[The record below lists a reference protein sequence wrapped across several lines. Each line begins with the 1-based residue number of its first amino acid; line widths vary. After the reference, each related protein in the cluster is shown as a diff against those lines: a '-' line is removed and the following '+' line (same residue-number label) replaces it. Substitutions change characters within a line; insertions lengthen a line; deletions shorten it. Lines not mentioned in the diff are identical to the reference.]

1 MTRTSLEAFNCSAA
15 RALDIL
21 GDKWTMLIVRDAFYG
36 ISTFTGFHQRL
47 GMARNILAD
56 RLQTLVDHGVLEKIA
71 VRPDVERF
79 TYRLTERGR
88 DLFPLIVALV
98 QWGDKWISGA
108 GGEPVKILD
117 KAKRAPVQSMAV
129 TSRDGRYLEARDV
142 TYAPGPGADA
152 ETLALFEEA
161 AERRKKPAD

>member
-1 MTRTSLEAFNCSAA
+1 MTRTSLQAFNCSAA

-21 GDKWTMLIVRDAFYG
+21 GDKWTMLILRDAFYG
-36 ISTFTGFHQRL
+36 ISTFTAFHERL
-47 GMARNILAD
+47 GVARNILAD
-56 RLQTLVDHGVLEKIA
+56 RLQILVDHGVLDKIA

-108 GGEPVKILD
+108 GGEPVKVLD
-117 KAKRAPVQSMAV
+117 KARQAPIQPIAVMA
-129 TSRDGRYLEARDV
+129 RDGRYLEARDV
-142 TYAPGPGADA
+142 TYAPGPGANA

-161 AERRKKPAD
+161 AQRQKAKG